1 MSIPA
6 GRAVF
11 RAFRSASTRGQEA
24 SVEAAARPG
33 YPNFIVK
40 FAEAHGCGR
49 LRKAQAALDDA
60 PGRTNFAR
68 QKRSPRRCS
77 FSNRESSGNYG
88 LSEAEVSDNAI
99 VSVIGTYTKE
109 RHLCESCVAALAQV
123 PLSV

>member
-1 MSIPA
+1 MILLNYCFILFPLCDALMSIPA

-68 QKRSPRRCS
+68 QKRSPP
-77 FSNRESSGNYG
+77 
-88 LSEAEVSDNAI
+88 
-99 VSVIGTYTKE
+99 
-109 RHLCESCVAALAQV
+109 
-123 PLSV
+123 PLLIQQQGKFR